1 VKDHFFSI
9 ILPVYN
15 RAAFLEKSISSV
27 LSQTYSHYELIVVD
41 DGSTDN
47 GSQIVQSLIKQHP
60 DKKIRYY
67 YKENGERGAARN
79 YGAEKAQGEV
89 LNFFDSDDVLFSNH
103 LLEANALLNANPK
116 AQWLH
121 LGYAIN
127 NENGDLLDKG
137 PVFTAPP
144 NRLLISGNHLS
155 CNGVFVQRETFLSSR
170 FNENRTLAGL
180 EDWELWLRLASLHP
194 LYYSNTIT
202 SSILQHQDRS
212 VLNKNA
218 DKLIKRVT
226 LLMDCVEQNPSLKA
240 FMAGDRVRF
249 KCSCTSY
256 LSLHL
261 ALMKDQ
267 KGPAL
272 QYLFNSLAL
281 RPAFLFER
289 RFYAILKS
297 LF

>member
-1 VKDHFFSI
+1 VKEHFFSI

-15 RAAFLEKSISSV
+15 RAAFLEKSIQSV
-27 LSQTYSHYELIVVD
+27 LAQTYTHYELIVMD
-41 DGSTDN
+41 DGSTDH
-47 GSQIVQSLIKQHP
+47 GGQIVQSLIKQHP
-60 DKKIRYY
+60 DKKIHYH

-79 YGAEKAQGEV
+79 YGADKALGEV
-89 LNFFDSDDVLFSNH
+89 LNFFDSDDVLYPNH
-103 LLEANALLNANPK
+103 LSEANAFLNTHPQALWFHLAYDFKNAN
-116 AQWLH
+116 L
-121 LGYAIN
+121 
-127 NENGDLLDKG
+127 DLLGKG
-137 PVFTAPP
+137 PVFNESP

-155 CNGVFVQRETFLSSR
+155 CNGVFIEKKTFLASR
-170 FNENRTLAGL
+170 FNENRVLAGL
-180 EDWELWLRLASLHP
+180 EDWELWLRLAAIHP

-202 SSILQHQDRS
+202 SSILQHDDRS

-218 DKLIKRVT
+218 DGLLQRVN
-226 LLMDCVEQNPSLKA
+226 LLMELIERNTTVQD
-240 FMAGDRVRF
+240 FMQKDVVRF

-267 KGPAL
+267 KKQAL
-272 QYLFNSLAL
+272 NYLFKSLVI

-289 RFYAILKS
+289 RFYAILKN